1 MGWWISSSRRGAR
14 SSGTAG
20 SRVLSS
26 DQTPGVSLLHF
37 FFFFAGSSRLPSVDP
52 QCGRE
57 AFSPAPETQTPD
69 VREVS
74 PRRFEDRAEPGSAN
88 QEISRSLPSTETPS
102 LFSLPN
108 PPGFW
113 SSVRLLGGGA
123 GTAGAGADP
132 KPGSSGRGG
141 GARRPP
147 PPQARPDRPAQGAP
161 GGASVCGGAPVGCAR
176 RRADAWRSWEA
187 EGPVLPRRRP
197 FQPRWFPHGPQQPLS
212 EARPRPAAATAA
224 EPARPCGRLSG
235 RCTGA
240 RSRVAAPA
248 AAQIRTRLEAR
259 ARPQDLAL
267 ASLLGTRADAAP
279 PDPSVRRSSGLFG
292 EWLGRDAGPGAGDGR
307 TRWIAGQCTDLGKRP
322 CPDVLEEIVPP
333 VSPRRIS

>member
-1 MGWWISSSRRGAR
+1 MVPVARGLRALGFYPPTKHQE
-14 SSGTAG
+14 S
-20 SRVLSS
+20 
-26 DQTPGVSLLHF
+26 PFYIF

-147 PPQARPDRPAQGAP
+147 PPPGTPRPARP
-161 GGASVCGGAPVGCAR
+161 GG
-176 RRADAWRSWEA
+176 
-187 EGPVLPRRRP
+187 PRRGERMRRCSSRLCSKTGGRLALLGGGGSSP
-197 FQPRWFPHGPQQPLS
+197 SPASALPAPLVP
-212 EARPRPAAATAA
+212 ARPAAASLRSASSSRRGDRRRACAA
-224 EPARPCGRLSG
+224 VWASIWAVHRRPLPGRRSC
-235 RCTGA
+235 RGA
-240 RSRVAAPA
+240 DKDAAGGSRGAAGPRTRVAPGHSGGRGAP
-248 AAQIRTRLEAR
+248 
-259 ARPQDLAL
+259 
-267 ASLLGTRADAAP
+267 
-279 PDPSVRRSSGLFG
+279 
-292 EWLGRDAGPGAGDGR
+292 
-307 TRWIAGQCTDLGKRP
+307 
-322 CPDVLEEIVPP
+322 
-333 VSPRRIS
+333 